1 MRHSYATNEPFLY
14 FYVYVKMMFW
24 FDIDHVI
31 QHSLPCKL
39 LYHIVYIILSC
50 PSLPFVKLY
59 CILFYKTFDEQSISK
74 KMSLPTFNL
83 SFSSSILCLTLDM
96 SLIFFSACWSCDSSS
111 ASSSL
116 ESSTNSSNCA
126 WTSSCLWR
134 MQIILWLMQQKLLT
148 DTYFAYLSIWF
159 LEVCHQKYLF

>member
-74 KMSLPTFNL
+74 KWVYLPLIYHFLVPYSVWLWTCHWFSFLLVEAVIRVQLQALWNL
-83 SFSSSILCLTLDM
+83 PQIHQTVLGHPPACEECRLYYGLC
-96 SLIFFSACWSCDSSS
+96 SKNF
-111 ASSSL
+111 
-116 ESSTNSSNCA
+116 
-126 WTSSCLWR
+126 
-134 MQIILWLMQQKLLT
+134 
-148 DTYFAYLSIWF
+148 
-159 LEVCHQKYLF
+159 